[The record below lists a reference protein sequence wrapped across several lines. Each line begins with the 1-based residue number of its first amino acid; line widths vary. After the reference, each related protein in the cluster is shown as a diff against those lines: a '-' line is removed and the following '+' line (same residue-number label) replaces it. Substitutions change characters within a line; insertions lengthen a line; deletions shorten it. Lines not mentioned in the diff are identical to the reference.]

1 MHPSQRDLYSAQF
14 WSLKGWTLGLPQ
26 LWGDDLLG
34 WSHDAAGITVLA
46 EARKRILFKGP
57 GMAEVR
63 GSSTADTLALYD

>member
-1 MHPSQRDLYSAQF
+1 M
-14 WSLKGWTLGLPQ
+14 PQ

-34 WSHDAAGITVLA
+34 WSHDAAGITVVA
-46 EARKRILFKGP
+46 EARKRITFKGP